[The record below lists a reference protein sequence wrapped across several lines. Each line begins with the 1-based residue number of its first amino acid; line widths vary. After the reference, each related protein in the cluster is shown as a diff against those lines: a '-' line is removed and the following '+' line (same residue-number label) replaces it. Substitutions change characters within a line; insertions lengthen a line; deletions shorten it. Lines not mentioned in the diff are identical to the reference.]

1 MIIHQSELSEKLKV
15 LKSISSAKLGDDLS
29 GVLLKDKMLIANN
42 FKTAI
47 VVPLTDCEEAINC
60 IIPPTAI
67 DFIIS
72 LPEGNVEITE
82 KDKQLIVK
90 CGKIKSKFS
99 TYDTELFPQTDTSKP
114 DESKMLI
121 DIKTSDLE
129 KAVKQVMFA
138 CLKPNSEKPVYEGLL
153 FDGDG
158 TYLNIVACDGYRVAW
173 NKLDNANV
181 FKMVLDKEALNKA
194 FSVAD
199 DNIYIYANDS
209 KSIII
214 EAGEYLIYSKLY
226 LAEQFMDY
234 STTVPKTFKT
244 VFNVERNQILSCFNR
259 IGLCVSDKKKQPAE
273 LNYQN
278 DTLDISVSGPM
289 VDIHET
295 LSLQPMTSNE
305 PVRIGINI
313 DFMKDALKSVTNESI
328 MVCMNGSL
336 EQIIIQDDLLK
347 QVLMPVRL
355 KG

>member
-42 FKTAI
+42 FKTSI

-234 STTVPKTFKT
+234 SITVPKTFKT

-273 LNYQN
+273 LNYKR
-278 DTLDISVSGPM
+278 D
-289 VDIHET
+289 
-295 LSLQPMTSNE
+295 LSFSACA
-305 PVRIGINI
+305 
-313 DFMKDALKSVTNESI
+313 F
-328 MVCMNGSL
+328 NGQL
-336 EQIIIQDDLLK
+336 
-347 QVLMPVRL
+347 
-355 KG
+355 